1 MEIMSTLR
9 FLPVILLFPIL
20 FAACGRSE
28 LIRIRMLAPVNED
41 KKDHAIFTDTESS
54 PFTPTITNKNIGGSL
69 YFLLKSIGL
78 GYTTVT
84 TKFEKTG
91 TNLKETT
98 TLKTNF
104 ADVAFGIG
112 ENYSFMWGAG
122 IMTGGEQKRF
132 FDYNDKG
139 TNQQGNKPLSMDNY
153 LGGHSLFFVLGHHGF
168 GFETLLGYRMN
179 FIKSRLDDSEGEI
192 HSHMGKSPTDTGEVV
207 SYESPDIRLT
217 TAQVQLG
224 IGFTF

>member
-1 MEIMSTLR
+1 MSAIR
-9 FLPVILLFPIL
+9 FLALILLCTIL
-20 FAACGRSE
+20 LGACGRSE
-28 LIRIRMLAPVNED
+28 LIRIRMLTPVNEN
-41 KKDHAIFTDTESS
+41 KKDHSILTETTESS
-54 PFTPTITNKNIGGSL
+54 TPIYTNTSSGGSL

-84 TKFEKTG
+84 TKMEKTSLK
-91 TNLKETT
+91 LKETT

-122 IMTGGEQKRF
+122 ILTGGELKTEL
-132 FDYNDKG
+132 DY
-139 TNQQGNKPLSMDNY
+139 GNNVPYELSNNF
-153 LGGHSLFFVLGHHGF
+153 LGGHSLFVVLGHHGF

-179 FIKSRLDDSEGEI
+179 FIKSEFDDSEDKI
-192 HSHMGKSPTDTGEVV
+192 PSHMGKLPTEKVV
-207 SYESPDIRLT
+207 SYESSKIRLT
-217 TAQVQLG
+217 TSQVQLG

>member
-1 MEIMSTLR
+1 MKVFCRS
-9 FLPVILLFPIL
+9 ILIFFSAVLFC
-20 FAACGRSE
+20 ACGRSD
-28 LIRIRMLAPVNED
+28 LIRLRMLAPVIEA
-41 KKDHAIFTDTESS
+41 KKDHSILTDTKESS
-54 PFTPTITNKNIGGSL
+54 TPSYTNTSNGGSL

-104 ADVAFGIG
+104 YDLAFGLG

-122 IMTGGEQKRF
+122 VLSGLEHERYLEYT
-132 FDYNDKG
+132 DKG
-139 TNQQGNKPLSMDNY
+139 KDQLWVNSDPV
-153 LGGHSLFFVLGHHGF
+153 GHSLFFMLAHHGF

-179 FIKSRLDDSEGEI
+179 FIKTDVSYKDSI
-192 HSHMGKSPTDTGEVV
+192 IPSDV
-207 SYESPDIRLT
+207 SYEDTNISIT

-224 IGFTF
+224 IGVTF

>member
-1 MEIMSTLR
+1 MKVYCRS
-9 FLPVILLFPIL
+9 ILVLFSVVL
-20 FAACGRSE
+20 FCACGRSDF
-28 LIRIRMLAPVNED
+28 IRLRVLAPVVEA
-41 KKDHAIFTDTESS
+41 KKDHSILTDTKESS
-54 PFTPTITNKNIGGSL
+54 TSSYTNTSNGGSL

-104 ADVAFGIG
+104 YDLAFGLG

-122 IMTGGEQKRF
+122 VLSGLEHQRYLEYT
-132 FDYNDKG
+132 DKG
-139 TNQQGNKPLSMDNY
+139 KDQLLVNSDPV
-153 LGGHSLFFVLGHHGF
+153 GHSLFFMLGHHGF

-179 FIKSRLDDSEGEI
+179 FIKTEFYDSNI
-192 HSHMGKSPTDTGEVV
+192 PSHMGKSPAAGKDV
-207 SYESPDIRLT
+207 SYEDTNISIT

-224 IGFTF
+224 IGVTF

>member
-1 MEIMSTLR
+1 MKVFCRS
-9 FLPVILLFPIL
+9 ILIL
-20 FAACGRSE
+20 ISAVLVCACGRSD
-28 LIRIRMLAPVNED
+28 LIRVRMLAPVVEA
-41 KKDHAIFTDTESS
+41 KKDHSILTDTKESS
-54 PFTPTITNKNIGGSL
+54 TPSYTNTSNGGSL

-104 ADVAFGIG
+104 YDLAFGLG

-122 IMTGGEQKRF
+122 VLSGLEHERYLEYT
-132 FDYNDKG
+132 DKG
-139 TNQQGNKPLSMDNY
+139 IDQLSVNSDPV
-153 LGGHSLFFVLGHHGF
+153 GHSLFFMLAHHGF

-179 FIKSRLDDSEGEI
+179 FIKTEFYDSNI
-192 HSHMGKSPTDTGEVV
+192 PSHMGKSPAAGKDV
-207 SYESPDIRLT
+207 SYEDTNISIT
-217 TAQVQLG
+217 TSQIQLG
-224 IGFTF
+224 IGVTF

>member
-1 MEIMSTLR
+1 MMKVFCRS
-9 FLPVILLFPIL
+9 FLIIFSAVLFC
-20 FAACGRSE
+20 ACGRSD
-28 LIRIRMLAPVNED
+28 LIRLRMLAPVVET
-41 KKDHAIFTDTESS
+41 KKDHSILTDTKESS
-54 PFTPTITNKNIGGSL
+54 TPSYTNTSNGGSL

-104 ADVAFGIG
+104 YDLAFGLG

-122 IMTGGEQKRF
+122 VLSGLEHERYLEYT
-132 FDYNDKG
+132 DKG
-139 TNQQGNKPLSMDNY
+139 KDQLLVNSDPV
-153 LGGHSLFFVLGHHGF
+153 GHSLFFMLAHHGF

-179 FIKSRLDDSEGEI
+179 FIKTEFYDSNI
-192 HSHMGKSPTDTGEVV
+192 PSHMGKSPAAGKDV
-207 SYESPDIRLT
+207 SYEDTNISIT
-217 TAQVQLG
+217 TSQVQLG
-224 IGFTF
+224 IGVTF

>member
-1 MEIMSTLR
+1 MSVLR
-9 FLPVILLFPIL
+9 FLTLILLFTTL
-20 FAACGRSE
+20 LGACGRSD
-28 LIRIRMLAPVNED
+28 LIRIRLLTPVSEG
-41 KKDHAIFTDTESS
+41 KKDHSILTETTESS
-54 PFTPTITNKNIGGSL
+54 TPIYTNTSSGGSL
-69 YFLLKSIGL
+69 YFLFKSIGL

-84 TKFEKTG
+84 TNFEKTS
-91 TNLKETT
+91 TKLKETT

-122 IMTGGEQKRF
+122 ILTGGELITKL
-132 FDYNDKG
+132 DYDTNDPE
-139 TNQQGNKPLSMDNY
+139 PLLNNY
-153 LGGHSLFFVLGHHGF
+153 LGGHSLFFVLGHHGY

-179 FIKSRLDDSEGEI
+179 FIKSEFDDSGTNI
-192 HSHMGKSPTDTGEVV
+192 PTNYMAKSPTDKEV
-207 SYESPDIRLT
+207 SYESNKISLT

>member
-1 MEIMSTLR
+1 MKVFCRS
-9 FLPVILLFPIL
+9 FLIIFSAVLFC
-20 FAACGRSE
+20 ACGRSD
-28 LIRIRMLAPVNED
+28 LIRLRMLVPVVET
-41 KKDHAIFTDTESS
+41 KKDHSILTDTKESS
-54 PFTPTITNKNIGGSL
+54 TPSYTNTSNGGSL

-104 ADVAFGIG
+104 YDLAFGLG

-122 IMTGGEQKRF
+122 VLSGLEHERYLEYT
-132 FDYNDKG
+132 DKG
-139 TNQQGNKPLSMDNY
+139 KDQLLVNSDPV
-153 LGGHSLFFVLGHHGF
+153 GHSLFFMLAHHGF

-179 FIKSRLDDSEGEI
+179 FIKTEFYDSNI
-192 HSHMGKSPTDTGEVV
+192 PSHMGKSPAAGKDV
-207 SYESPDIRLT
+207 SYEDTNISIT
-217 TAQVQLG
+217 TSQVQLG
-224 IGFTF
+224 IGVTF

>member
-1 MEIMSTLR
+1 MKVFCRS
-9 FLPVILLFPIL
+9 FLIFFSAVLFC
-20 FAACGRSE
+20 ACGRSD
-28 LIRIRMLAPVNED
+28 LIRLRMLAPVVET
-41 KKDHAIFTDTESS
+41 KKDHSILTDTKESS
-54 PFTPTITNKNIGGSL
+54 TTSYTNTSNGGSL

-104 ADVAFGIG
+104 YDLAFGLG

-122 IMTGGEQKRF
+122 VLSGLEHERYLEYT
-132 FDYNDKG
+132 DKG
-139 TNQQGNKPLSMDNY
+139 KDQLLVNSDPV
-153 LGGHSLFFVLGHHGF
+153 GHSLFFMLAHHGF

-179 FIKSRLDDSEGEI
+179 FIKTEFYDSNI
-192 HSHMGKSPTDTGEVV
+192 PSHMGKSPAAGKDV
-207 SYESPDIRLT
+207 SYEDTNISIT
-217 TAQVQLG
+217 TSQVQLG
-224 IGFTF
+224 IGVTF

>member
-1 MEIMSTLR
+1 MKVFCRS
-9 FLPVILLFPIL
+9 ILIFFSAI
-20 FAACGRSE
+20 FFFACGRSD
-28 LIRIRMLAPVNED
+28 LIRLRMLAPVVET
-41 KKDHAIFTDTESS
+41 KKDHSILTDTKESS
-54 PFTPTITNKNIGGSL
+54 TPSYTNTSNGGSL

-104 ADVAFGIG
+104 YDLAFGLG

-122 IMTGGEQKRF
+122 VLSGLEHERYLEYT
-132 FDYNDKG
+132 DKG
-139 TNQQGNKPLSMDNY
+139 KDQLLVNSDPV
-153 LGGHSLFFVLGHHGF
+153 GHSLFFMLAHHGF

-179 FIKSRLDDSEGEI
+179 FIKTEFYDSNI
-192 HSHMGKSPTDTGEVV
+192 PSHMGKSPAAGKDV
-207 SYESPDIRLT
+207 SYEDTNISIT
-217 TAQVQLG
+217 TSQIQLG
-224 IGFTF
+224 IGVTF

>member
-1 MEIMSTLR
+1 MSVLR
-9 FLPVILLFPIL
+9 FLTLILLFTTL
-20 FAACGRSE
+20 LGACGRSD
-28 LIRIRMLAPVNED
+28 LIRIRLLAPVSEG
-41 KKDHAIFTDTESS
+41 KKDHSILTETTESS
-54 PFTPTITNKNIGGSL
+54 TPIYTNTSSGGSL
-69 YFLLKSIGL
+69 YFLFKSIGL
-78 GYTTVT
+78 GYTTIT
-84 TKFEKTG
+84 TKMEKTSE
-91 TNLKETT
+91 NLKETT

-122 IMTGGEQKRF
+122 ILTGGERITEL
-132 FDYNDKG
+132 DYDNNVPFKL
-139 TNQQGNKPLSMDNY
+139 TNNY

-179 FIKSRLDDSEGEI
+179 FIKSEFDDSGTNI
-192 HSHMGKSPTDTGEVV
+192 PTNYMAKSPTDKEV
-207 SYESPDIRLT
+207 SYESNKISLT

>member
-1 MEIMSTLR
+1 MKVFCRS
-9 FLPVILLFPIL
+9 FLIIFSAVLFC
-20 FAACGRSE
+20 ACGRSD
-28 LIRIRMLAPVNED
+28 LIRLRMLAPVVET
-41 KKDHAIFTDTESS
+41 KKDHSILTDTKESS
-54 PFTPTITNKNIGGSL
+54 TPSYTNTSNGGSL

-104 ADVAFGIG
+104 YDLAFGLG

-122 IMTGGEQKRF
+122 VLSGLEHERYLEYT
-132 FDYNDKG
+132 DKG
-139 TNQQGNKPLSMDNY
+139 KDQLSVNSDPV
-153 LGGHSLFFVLGHHGF
+153 GHSLFFMLAHHGF

-179 FIKSRLDDSEGEI
+179 FIKTEFYDSNI
-192 HSHMGKSPTDTGEVV
+192 PSHMGKSPAAGKDV
-207 SYESPDIRLT
+207 SYEDTNISIT
-217 TAQVQLG
+217 TSQVQLG
-224 IGFTF
+224 IGVTF

>member
-1 MEIMSTLR
+1 MKVFCRS
-9 FLPVILLFPIL
+9 ILIL
-20 FAACGRSE
+20 ISAVLVCACGRSD
-28 LIRIRMLAPVNED
+28 LIRVRMLAPVVEA
-41 KKDHAIFTDTESS
+41 KKDHSILTDTNESS
-54 PFTPTITNKNIGGSL
+54 TPSYTNTSNGSSL

-104 ADVAFGIG
+104 YDLAFGLG

-122 IMTGGEQKRF
+122 VLSGLEHERYLEYT
-132 FDYNDKG
+132 DKG
-139 TNQQGNKPLSMDNY
+139 KDQLLVNSDPV
-153 LGGHSLFFVLGHHGF
+153 GHSLFFMLAHHGF

-179 FIKSRLDDSEGEI
+179 FIKTEFYDSNI
-192 HSHMGKSPTDTGEVV
+192 PSHMGKSPAAGKDV
-207 SYESPDIRLT
+207 SYEDTNISIT
-217 TAQVQLG
+217 TSQIQLG
-224 IGFTF
+224 IGVTF

>member
-1 MEIMSTLR
+1 MKVFCRS
-9 FLPVILLFPIL
+9 ILIFFSAVLFC
-20 FAACGRSE
+20 ACGRSD
-28 LIRIRMLAPVNED
+28 LIRLRMLVPVIEA
-41 KKDHAIFTDTESS
+41 KKDHSILTDTKESS
-54 PFTPTITNKNIGGSL
+54 TPSYTNTSNGGSL

-104 ADVAFGIG
+104 YDLSFGIG

-122 IMTGGEQKRF
+122 VLSGLEHERYMEYT
-132 FDYNDKG
+132 DKG
-139 TNQQGNKPLSMDNY
+139 KDQLWVSSDPV
-153 LGGHSLFFVLGHHGF
+153 GHSLFFMLAHHGF

-179 FIKSRLDDSEGEI
+179 FIKTEFYDSNI
-192 HSHMGKSPTDTGEVV
+192 PSHMGKSPAAGKDV
-207 SYESPDIRLT
+207 SYEDTNISIT
-217 TAQVQLG
+217 TSQVQLG
-224 IGFTF
+224 IGVTF

>member
-1 MEIMSTLR
+1 MSALR
-9 FLPVILLFPIL
+9 FSSLIILFPIL

-54 PFTPTITNKNIGGSL
+54 SFTPTITNKNVGGSL
-69 YFLLKSIGL
+69 YFLFKSIGL

-84 TKFEKTG
+84 TKMEKSDKNLTEKT
-91 TNLKETT
+91 
-98 TLKTNF
+98 TLVTKF

-122 IMTGGEQKRF
+122 VLSGGKWETSLEYDSKTF
-132 FDYNDKG
+132 NPKH
-139 TNQQGNKPLSMDNY
+139 NY

-168 GFETLLGYRMN
+168 GFETLLGYRTN
-179 FIKSRLDDSEGEI
+179 SIKAEFEEINSSDIGKTSEDF
-192 HSHMGKSPTDTGEVV
+192 T
-207 SYESPDIRLT
+207 YESNIISLKT
-217 TAQVQLG
+217 SQVQLG

>member
-1 MEIMSTLR
+1 MSVLR
-9 FLPVILLFPIL
+9 FLTLILLFTTL
-20 FAACGRSE
+20 LGACGRSD
-28 LIRIRMLAPVNED
+28 LIRIRLLAPVSEA
-41 KKDHAIFTDTESS
+41 KKDHSILTDTNESS
-54 PFTPTITNKNIGGSL
+54 TPIYTNTSSGGSI

-84 TKFEKTG
+84 TNFEKTG

-122 IMTGGEQKRF
+122 ILTGGERKTEL
-132 FDYNDKG
+132 DY
-139 TNQQGNKPLSMDNY
+139 GNNAPSELSNNY

-179 FIKSRLDDSEGEI
+179 FIKSEFDGTKIPDY
-192 HSHMGKSPTDTGEVV
+192 MGKSPTDTLEVV
-207 SYESPDIRLT
+207 SYESPDIRLS

>member
-1 MEIMSTLR
+1 MSVLR
-9 FLPVILLFPIL
+9 FLTLILLFTTL
-20 FAACGRSE
+20 LGACGRSD
-28 LIRIRMLAPVNED
+28 LIRIRLLAPVSEG
-41 KKDHAIFTDTESS
+41 KKDHSILTETTESS
-54 PFTPTITNKNIGGSL
+54 TPIYTNTSSGGSL
-69 YFLLKSIGL
+69 YFLFKSIGL

-84 TKFEKTG
+84 TNFEKTS
-91 TNLKETT
+91 TKLKETT

-122 IMTGGEQKRF
+122 ILTGGEQERYLWYK
-132 FDYNDKG
+132 DKG
-139 TNQQGNKPLSMDNY
+139 TKQLSIDNY

-179 FIKSRLDDSEGEI
+179 FIKSEFDGTKIPDY
-192 HSHMGKSPTDTGEVV
+192 MGKSPTEKDV
-207 SYESPDIRLT
+207 SYESPNIRLT

>member
-1 MEIMSTLR
+1 MKVFCRS
-9 FLPVILLFPIL
+9 FLIIFSAVLFC
-20 FAACGRSE
+20 ACGRSD
-28 LIRIRMLAPVNED
+28 LIRLRMLAPVVET
-41 KKDHAIFTDTESS
+41 KKDHSILTDTKESS
-54 PFTPTITNKNIGGSL
+54 TPSYTNTSNGGSL

-104 ADVAFGIG
+104 YDLAFGLG

-122 IMTGGEQKRF
+122 VLSGLEHERYLEYT
-132 FDYNDKG
+132 DKG
-139 TNQQGNKPLSMDNY
+139 KDQLLVNSDPV
-153 LGGHSLFFVLGHHGF
+153 GHSLFFMLAHHGF

-179 FIKSRLDDSEGEI
+179 FIKTEFYDSNI
-192 HSHMGKSPTDTGEVV
+192 PSHMGKSPAGKDV
-207 SYESPDIRLT
+207 SYEDTNISIT
-217 TAQVQLG
+217 TSQVQLG
-224 IGFTF
+224 IGVTF

>member
-1 MEIMSTLR
+1 
-9 FLPVILLFPIL
+9 
-20 FAACGRSE
+20 
-28 LIRIRMLAPVNED
+28 MLAPVVET
-41 KKDHAIFTDTESS
+41 KKDHSILKDTQESSTESY
-54 PFTPTITNKNIGGSL
+54 TNTSNGGSF

-104 ADVAFGIG
+104 YDLAFGLG

-122 IMTGGEQKRF
+122 VLSGLEQER
-132 FDYNDKG
+132 YLEYTDKG
-139 TNQQGNKPLSMDNY
+139 KDQLLVNNDPV
-153 LGGHSLFFVLGHHGF
+153 GHSLFFMLAHHGF

-179 FIKSRLDDSEGEI
+179 FIKTEFYDSNI
-192 HSHMGKSPTDTGEVV
+192 PSHMGKSPAAEKEV
-207 SYESPDIRLT
+207 SYDDTNISIT
-217 TAQVQLG
+217 TSQVQLG

>member
-1 MEIMSTLR
+1 MKVFCRS
-9 FLPVILLFPIL
+9 FLIIFSAVLFC
-20 FAACGRSE
+20 ACGRSD
-28 LIRIRMLAPVNED
+28 LIRLRMLAPVVET
-41 KKDHAIFTDTESS
+41 KKDHSILTDTKESS
-54 PFTPTITNKNIGGSL
+54 TPSYTNTSNGGSL

-104 ADVAFGIG
+104 YDLAFGLG

-122 IMTGGEQKRF
+122 VLSGLEHERYLEYT
-132 FDYNDKG
+132 DKG
-139 TNQQGNKPLSMDNY
+139 KDQLLVNSDPV
-153 LGGHSLFFVLGHHGF
+153 GHSLFFMLAHHGF

-179 FIKSRLDDSEGEI
+179 FIKTEFYDSNI
-192 HSHMGKSPTDTGEVV
+192 PSHMGKSPAAGKDV
-207 SYESPDIRLT
+207 SYENTNISIT
-217 TAQVQLG
+217 TSQVQLG

>member
-1 MEIMSTLR
+1 MKVFCRSFLIFFST
-9 FLPVILLFPIL
+9 VLFC
-20 FAACGRSE
+20 ACGRSD
-28 LIRIRMLAPVNED
+28 LIRLRMLAPVVET
-41 KKDHAIFTDTESS
+41 KKDHSILTDTKESS
-54 PFTPTITNKNIGGSL
+54 TPSYTNTSNGGSL

-104 ADVAFGIG
+104 YDLAFGLG

-122 IMTGGEQKRF
+122 VLSGLEHERYLEYT
-132 FDYNDKG
+132 DKG
-139 TNQQGNKPLSMDNY
+139 KDQLLVNSDPV
-153 LGGHSLFFVLGHHGF
+153 GHSLFFMLAHHGF

-179 FIKSRLDDSEGEI
+179 FIKTEFYDSNI
-192 HSHMGKSPTDTGEVV
+192 PSHMGKSPAAGKDV
-207 SYESPDIRLT
+207 SYENTNISIT
-217 TAQVQLG
+217 TSQVQLG
-224 IGFTF
+224 IGVTF